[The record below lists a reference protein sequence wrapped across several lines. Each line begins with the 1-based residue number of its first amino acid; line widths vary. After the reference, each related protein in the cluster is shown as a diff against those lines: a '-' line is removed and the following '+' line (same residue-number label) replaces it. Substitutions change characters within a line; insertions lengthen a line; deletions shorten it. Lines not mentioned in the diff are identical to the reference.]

1 MTGLCEHV
9 CVHHNFDFPPHPLF
23 SFPEADAKPISKRH
37 VRRDWLIIPDTIA
50 LHLYNSLNKVS
61 PKAAEFVVEVAKALP
76 ILEIRNFLIKET
88 ARISVLAEQLAE
100 KARGLRK
107 QEVNEPTLQ

>member
-1 MTGLCEHV
+1 MLQSKVSAVVFIFLLGSMLT
-9 CVHHNFDFPPHPLF
+9 
-23 SFPEADAKPISKRH
+23 EADAKPISKRH